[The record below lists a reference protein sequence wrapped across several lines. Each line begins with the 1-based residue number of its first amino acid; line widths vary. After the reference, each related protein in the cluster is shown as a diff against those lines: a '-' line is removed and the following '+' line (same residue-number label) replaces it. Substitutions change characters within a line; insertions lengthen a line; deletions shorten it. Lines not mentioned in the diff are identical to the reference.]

1 MSSKAER
8 TGFKKRARARAK
20 KHETKAGAPISKEKT
35 TESPPL
41 RRKAAYL
48 LTALI
53 CMVLIAG
60 SIGVSPDRPSRNIP
74 QTPPP
79 LTNGTVFF
87 APIAVPGTPLSP
99 IFSTEMSLTWDRSDI
114 FVVVADGDKKEECD
128 SIPFL
133 EKFQST
139 SEICKAGDED
149 YEVVGLDNS
158 TGLEWEIG
166 DGTYYFGIGTL
177 GEGLENI
184 SGLNMDISIDMRLSL
199 AGYLILL
206 PLAAYGLMT
215 IKGYRVLEL

>member
-8 TGFKKRARARAK
+8 TGFKKKARARAK
-20 KHETKAGAPISKEKT
+20 KYKTKDRGSSSKKRT
-35 TESPPL
+35 TKSHPL
-41 RRKAAYL
+41 RRKAGYL
-48 LTALI
+48 VTALI

-60 SIGVSPDRPSRNIP
+60 SIGVSPDRPSRNVP

-87 APIAVPGTPLSP
+87 APIAVPDAPLSP
-99 IFSTEMSLTWDRSDI
+99 LFSTGMSLTWDRSDI

-139 SEICKAGDED
+139 SEICKAGDEG

-158 TGLEWEIG
+158 SGLEWEIG

-177 GEGLENI
+177 GEELENR
-184 SGLNMDISIDMRLSL
+184 SGLNMSISIEMRLSM
-199 AGYLILL
+199 AGYLFLL
-206 PLAAYGLMT
+206 PLGAYGLMT
-215 IKGYRVLEL
+215 IKGYRVLE

>member
-1 MSSKAER
+1 MSSGEKR
-8 TGFKKRARARAK
+8 TGFKKKARARAK
-20 KHETKAGAPISKEKT
+20 KKKAKDRALISKERTPKT
-35 TESPPL
+35 NPL
-41 RRKAAYL
+41 RRRAGYVM
-48 LTALI
+48 TSLI
-53 CMVLIAG
+53 CVVLIAG
-60 SIGVSPDRPSRNIP
+60 SIGFSPDRPSRNIP

-87 APIAVPGTPLSP
+87 APIAVPDTPFSP
-99 IFSTEMSLTWDRSDI
+99 LFSTEMSLTWDRSDI

-139 SEICKAGDED
+139 SEICKAGDEG

-177 GEGLENI
+177 GEESENR
-184 SGLNMDISIDMRLSL
+184 SGLNMGISIEMRLSL
-199 AGYLILL
+199 AGYLFLL
-206 PLAAYGLMT
+206 PLGVYGLMT
-215 IKGYRVLEL
+215 IKGYRVLE

>member
-20 KHETKAGAPISKEKT
+20 KHETKTGASISRKR
-35 TESPPL
+35 
-41 RRKAAYL
+41 RRKAL
-48 LTALI
+48 LCDGKLNLSLNGPNMHGPD
-53 CMVLIAG
+53 CWFHR
-60 SIGVSPDRPSRNIP
+60 SIPRPPLCNIP

-206 PLAAYGLMT
+206 PLADLM
-215 IKGYRVLEL
+215 V

>member
-1 MSSKAER
+1 MSSKEER
-8 TGFKKRARARAK
+8 IGFKKKARARAK
-20 KHETKAGAPISKEKT
+20 KYETKDRESSSKKRT
-35 TESPPL
+35 TKSLPL
-41 RRKAAYL
+41 RRKAGYL
-48 LTALI
+48 FTALI

-60 SIGVSPDRPSRNIP
+60 SIGVSPDRPSRNVP
-74 QTPPP
+74 QTPPS

-87 APIAVPGTPLSP
+87 APIAVPDTPLSP
-99 IFSTEMSLTWDRSDI
+99 LFSTEMSLTWDRSDI

-139 SEICKAGDED
+139 SEICKAGDEG

-177 GEGLENI
+177 GEELENR
-184 SGLNMDISIDMRLSL
+184 SGLNMSISIEMRLSM
-199 AGYLILL
+199 AGYLFLL
-206 PLAAYGLMT
+206 PLGAYGLMT
-215 IKGYRVLEL
+215 IKGYRVLE